1 MAEACPDSR
10 RCLPAWMMKP
20 CTSNKVSKTE
30 HRNKQSAESDKGSG
44 ALDQAKP
51 TRRQKKI
58 VDPEDAGGL
67 KGLQRC
73 QGKEKARRK
82 SKDADHAVTDEFG
95 EIEKITCKN
104 ERKVSGKAAPKN
116 SRKRMLED
124 VGSDASSSGIT
135 DDEMELSTGNSRAL
149 QRCQGR
155 EKTRRKRDS
164 ADYSAKDE
172 LEEIEKTT
180 RKNVTKVT
188 GRAAPKNSKKQKP
201 DNVGSEALSS
211 GTTDDEIELTVED
224 LVSIAEEIVNAD
236 KEKLQDIRTT
246 KTARYEERP
255 PRPPVSN
262 PADTGGSVSST
273 WSTKGLMQCTA
284 ATTTDETPSECRVD
298 KNKRHEEPERPPSI
312 KMTGDVAEDMMNI
325 LLGPLWNSEPA
336 AYENKPEAVV
346 LRTMNVN
353 LAPRQ
358 KNDWQKTV
366 AQVQGAPVVK
376 KKSSL
381 KDMVAFFLD

>member
-20 CTSNKVSKTE
+20 CSSNEVSKTE

-51 TRRQKKI
+51 IRRQKKI

-67 KGLQRC
+67 KALQRC

-82 SKDADHAVTDEFG
+82 SKDADRAVTDEFG

-104 ERKVSGKAAPKN
+104 ERKVSGRAAPKN

-135 DDEMELSTGNSRAL
+135 DDEMELSAGNSRAL

-255 PRPPVSN
+255 PRPPVST
-262 PADTGGSVSST
+262 PTDTGGSVSST

-346 LRTMNVN
+346 PRTVNVN
-353 LAPRQ
+353 LAPQR

-366 AQVQGAPVVK
+366 AQVQGAPVAK